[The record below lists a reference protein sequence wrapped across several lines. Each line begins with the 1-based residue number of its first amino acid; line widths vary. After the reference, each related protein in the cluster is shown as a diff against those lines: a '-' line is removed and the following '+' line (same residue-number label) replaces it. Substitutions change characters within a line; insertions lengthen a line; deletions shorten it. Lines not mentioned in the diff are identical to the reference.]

1 MKVNKSGRSHNLV
14 PGRIPWG
21 NFRGNRSSWGSFF
34 TSLHILFTSRIWQN
48 SYVEALC
55 LCVVNDLATNN
66 HTGLMYSTFVL
77 LLTSNSDLTINQP
90 KSSAAA
96 LPGLNSLASAPCV
109 SPLLC
114 SGPLQVNSR
123 GYSSC
128 SGLSMCVFPALSCAP
143 LITPFRPRIRC
154 STTPIFHLPLLHSS
168 SLISIT
174 SSSFK
179 VASSVWWLRLWRSL
193 RAFRYSVVHL
203 FHRTSLHFRRYL
215 ARFRRT

>member
-1 MKVNKSGRSHNLV
+1 MISRQRITLV
-14 PGRIPWG
+14 WCTLFLFSYSLVTPISQSINPNHLLRLFPARILW
-21 NFRGNRSSWGSFF
+21 RQ
-34 TSLHILFTSRIWQN
+34 L
-48 SYVEALC
+48 
-55 LCVVNDLATNN
+55 
-66 HTGLMYSTFVL
+66 
-77 LLTSNSDLTINQP
+77 
-90 KSSAAA
+90 
-96 LPGLNSLASAPCV
+96 LASLL
-109 SPLLC
+109 LLC
-114 SGPLQVNSR
+114 SGLLQVNSR

-168 SLISIT
+168 PLISIM

-179 VASSVWWLRLWRSL
+179 VASSVWWLTLWRSL

-215 ARFRRT
+215 ARFRKT